1 MEKDSSMASDR
12 KDPESGNELDPMDKS
27 LFRHVN
33 LGVWDLYIMR
43 TTRLSRYLP
52 TSWKIEEY
60 MRIWKDVPYLV
71 RTLRD
76 MDTVAR
82 PQLFLYLGITI
93 AQSLTPAV
101 RLWFSGQT
109 LRVVQSAIDNRA
121 IDAHLLFW
129 VAGGRALCTAAELAL
144 GYASEKVIITFD
156 ARARQFYSGSI
167 FHSMARLDV
176 PTWDDP
182 AVATQV
188 CQNTSDTK
196 PIVLSAVMT
205 VVETGAAFLRLFSE
219 GAVLLRVLQDQGDG
233 SLLALASLASE
244 AVAFF
249 AFRKG
254 FNLDLGNTWV
264 AITRNND
271 YVKMQGLDQAV
282 RDTKHRKELVAGG
295 LDEFLTAEYRILADR
310 LGGRANDFWAAYH
323 SYVRTP
329 TFDPINLLRVPL
341 KELPRIVFTFQAVK
355 RPTSMP
361 VSLASLHLLQ
371 QSSGTFVNR
380 INDIFRKMG
389 RISDRLAS
397 LRRLREAENIPNKI
411 VDGTIPFPENAQS
424 ISDGIS
430 LEFRYFAYFPHIRQH
445 RFGIHRNV
453 SFRYSGSEQ
462 YALRGVSFK
471 VLSGQLC
478 VIVGSNGS
486 GKSTILKL
494 VARIFDPTEGSIFIN
509 GHDIKTLR
517 LADLRRAMAILFQDY
532 THFPLS
538 IKDNI
543 GLGNPRLAGDDAAI
557 EEAARLGGASELIAR
572 LPDGI
577 DTYLKRPTRDI
588 YEGLPKGVRMLFGR
602 KVVDGP
608 DGWYIEDTSGRE
620 LSGGQMQRLAVAR
633 TFMRSSTMEQEVGL
647 LMFDEPSASLDPTAE
662 HDLFSRLRKLRGNN
676 TMIFSTHRFGS
687 LTRHADIILY
697 MNDSA
702 IVETGTH
709 EELLKL
715 ENSDYGRLWRM
726 QAEAFL

>member
-1 MEKDSSMASDR
+1 MEKDSSMASDT
-12 KDPESGNELDPMDKS
+12 KDPESGSEFDPMDKS

-33 LGVWDLYIMR
+33 MGVWDLYIMR
-43 TTRLSRYLP
+43 TRLSRYLP
-52 TSWKIEEY
+52 ASWNIEEY
-60 MRIWKDVPYLV
+60 VRIWKDVPYLV

-82 PQLFLYLGITI
+82 PQLFLYLGITL

-101 RLWFSGQT
+101 KLWFSGQT

-121 IDAHLLFW
+121 IDARLLFW
-129 VAGGRALCTAAELAL
+129 IAGGRALCTAVELAL
-144 GYASEKVIITFD
+144 GFASKKVITTFD
-156 ARARQFYSGSI
+156 SRARQFYSGSI

-205 VVETGAAFLRLFSE
+205 VVETGTAFLRLFSE

-249 AFRKG
+249 AFRKD

-271 YVKMQGLDQAV
+271 YVKIQGLDQAV

-310 LGGRANDFWAAYH
+310 LGDRAGDFWTAYH

-329 TFDPINLLRVPL
+329 TFDPINLLWVPL

-355 RPTSMP
+355 RPMSIP

-397 LRRLREAENIPNKI
+397 LRKLHEAENIPNKI

-430 LEFRYFAYFPHIRQH
+430 LEFR
-445 RFGIHRNV
+445 NV
-453 SFRYSGSEQ
+453 SFRYSGSEL

-478 VIVGSNGS
+478 VVVGSNGS

-494 VARIFDPTEGSIFIN
+494 VARIFDPTEGSILIN
-509 GHDIKTLR
+509 GHDIKTLK

-538 IKDNI
+538 IRDNI

-572 LPDGI
+572 LPDGF

-588 YEGLPKGVRMLFGR
+588 YEGLPEGVRKLFGR
-602 KVVDGP
+602 TVVDGP
-608 DGWYIEDTSGRE
+608 DGWYIEDTSDRE

-647 LMFDEPSASLDPTAE
+647 LLFDEPSASLDPTAE

-709 EELLKL
+709 EELLKR
-715 ENSDYGRLWRM
+715 EDSDYGRLWRM

>member
-12 KDPESGNELDPMDKS
+12 KDPESGSELDLMDKS

-33 LGVWDLYIMR
+33 LG
-43 TTRLSRYLP
+43 
-52 TSWKIEEY
+52 KIEEY
-60 MRIWKDVPYLV
+60 VRIWKDVPYLV

-82 PQLFLYLGITI
+82 PQLFLYLGITL

-121 IDAHLLFW
+121 IDTRLLFW
-129 VAGGRALCTAAELAL
+129 VAGGRALCTAVELAL
-144 GYASEKVIITFD
+144 GYASEKVITSFD

-182 AVATQV
+182 AVSSQV
-188 CQNTSDTK
+188 RQNTPDT
-196 PIVLSAVMT
+196 PIVLSAIMT
-205 VVETGAAFLRLFSE
+205 VVETGTAFLRLFSE
-219 GAVLLRVLQDQGDG
+219 GAVLLRILQDQGDG

-244 AVAFF
+244 AVASF
-249 AFRKG
+249 AFRNG
-254 FNLDLGNTWV
+254 FNLDLGNTWA

-271 YVKMQGLDQAV
+271 YVRMEGLDQVV
-282 RDTKHRKELVAGG
+282 RDTKHRKELVAGD

-310 LGGRANDFWAAYH
+310 LGGRANDFWTSYH

-341 KELPRIVFTFQAVK
+341 KELPRIVFTFQAVRK
-355 RPTSMP
+355 PTSMP

-371 QSSGTFVNR
+371 QSSGTLVKR
-380 INDIFRKMG
+380 INDIFRRMWS
-389 RISDRLAS
+389 ISDRLAS
-397 LRRLREAENIPNKI
+397 LRKLYEAENIPNKI

-430 LEFRYFAYFPHIRQH
+430 LEFR
-445 RFGIHRNV
+445 NV

-462 YALRGVSFK
+462 YALRGVSFM
-471 VLSGQLC
+471 VLPGQLQALL
-478 VIVGSNGS
+478 GSNGS

-494 VARIFDPTEGSIFIN
+494 VARIFDPTEGSILIN
-509 GHDIKTLR
+509 GHDIKSLR
-517 LADLRRAMAILFQDY
+517 LTDLRRAMAILFQDY

-543 GLGNPRLAGDDAAI
+543 GLGNPRLAGDEAAI

-572 LPDGI
+572 LPDGF
-577 DTYLKRPTRDI
+577 DTYLDRPIRDI
-588 YEGLPKGVRMLFGR
+588 YVGLPEGMRKLFGR

-608 DGWYIEDTSGRE
+608 DGYIEDTSGHE

-676 TMIFSTHRFGS
+676 TMIFSTHRFGG
-687 LTRHADIILY
+687 LTRHADLILY

-709 EELLKL
+709 EELLKR
-715 ENSDYGRLWRM
+715 EDSDYGRLWRM

>member
-43 TTRLSRYLP
+43 TRLSRYLP

-60 MRIWKDVPYLV
+60 VRIWKDVPYLV

-101 RLWFSGQT
+101 GLWFSGQT

-121 IDAHLLFW
+121 IDARLLFW
-129 VAGGRALCTAAELAL
+129 VAGGRALCRAVELAL
-144 GYASEKVIITFD
+144 GYASEKVITTFD

-188 CQNTSDTK
+188 RQSTPDTES
-196 PIVLSAVMT
+196 IALSAIMT
-205 VVETGAAFLRLFSE
+205 LVETGSAFLRMFSE

-233 SLLALASLASE
+233 SLLVLTSLASE

-249 AFRKG
+249 AFRNG
-254 FNLDLGNTWV
+254 FNLNLGNTWA
-264 AITRNND
+264 AITRNDD
-271 YVKMQGLDQAV
+271 YVRMEGLDQVV

-310 LGGRANDFWAAYH
+310 LGGRANDFWAAYF

-329 TFDPINLLRVPL
+329 TFDPINLLWVPL
-341 KELPRIVFTFQAVK
+341 KELPRVVFTFQAVK
-355 RPTSMP
+355 KPTSMP

-371 QSSGTFVNR
+371 QSSGTFVMR

-389 RISDRLAS
+389 SISDRLAS
-397 LRRLREAENIPNKI
+397 LRKLYEAENIPNKI

-430 LEFRYFAYFPHIRQH
+430 LEF
-445 RFGIHRNV
+445 RNV

-494 VARIFDPTEGSIFIN
+494 VARIFDPTEGSILIDD
-509 GHDIKTLR
+509 HDIKTLK

-577 DTYLKRPTRDI
+577 DTYLERPVRDI
-588 YEGLPKGVRMLFGR
+588 YVGLPEGTRKLFGR

-608 DGWYIEDTSGRE
+608 DGYTEDTSGHE

-687 LTRHADIILY
+687 LTRHADLILY

-709 EELLKL
+709 EELLKR

>member
-1 MEKDSSMASDR
+1 MEKDSSTANDR
-12 KDPESGNELDPMDKS
+12 RDPETGGELDPMDKS

-33 LGVWDLYIMR
+33 MGVWDLYIMR
-43 TTRLSRYLP
+43 TRLSRYLP

-60 MRIWKDVPYLV
+60 VRIWKDVPYLV

-82 PQLFLYLGITI
+82 PQLFLYLGITL

-101 RLWFSGQT
+101 GLWFSGQT
-109 LRVVQSAIDNRA
+109 LRVLQSAIDNRA
-121 IDAHLLFW
+121 IDPHLLFW
-129 VAGGRALCTAAELAL
+129 VAGGRALCTAAELVL
-144 GYASEKVIITFD
+144 SYGSEKVITAFD
-156 ARARQFYSGSI
+156 ARAQQFYSGSI

-182 AVATQV
+182 SVSSQLR
-188 CQNTSDTK
+188 QNTPDTES
-196 PIVLSAVMT
+196 IALSAIMT
-205 VVETGAAFLRLFSE
+205 LVETGSAFLRMFSE

-233 SLLALASLASE
+233 PLLVLASLASE

-249 AFRKG
+249 AFRSG
-254 FNLDLGNTWV
+254 FILSLGNTWA

-271 YVKMQGLDQAV
+271 YVRMEGLDQVV

-295 LDEFLTAEYRILADR
+295 LDEFLTAEYRVLADR
-310 LGGRANDFWAAYH
+310 LGGRANDFWTAYF
-323 SYVRTP
+323 SYMRTP
-329 TFDPINLLRVPL
+329 TFDPLSLLWVPL

-355 RPTSMP
+355 KPTSMP

-371 QSSGTFVNR
+371 QSSSTFVMR

-389 RISDRLAS
+389 SISDRLAS
-397 LRRLREAENIPNKI
+397 LRKLYEAENIPNKI
-411 VDGTIPFPENAQS
+411 VDGTIRFPENAQS

-430 LEFRYFAYFPHIRQH
+430 LEFR
-445 RFGIHRNV
+445 NV
-453 SFRYSGSEQ
+453 SFRYPASEK
-462 YALRGVSFK
+462 YALRDVSFK
-471 VLSGQLC
+471 VLPGQLC

-494 VARIFDPTEGSIFIN
+494 VARIFDATEGSILIE
-509 GHDIKTLR
+509 GHDIKTLK

-538 IKDNI
+538 IRDNI
-543 GLGNPRLAGDDAAI
+543 ALGNPRLAGDNAAI
-557 EEAARLGGASELIAR
+557 EEAARLGGASELISR
-572 LPDGI
+572 LPDGF
-577 DTYLKRPTRDI
+577 DTYLERPVRDI
-588 YEGLPKGVRMLFGR
+588 YVGMPEGTRKLFGR

-608 DGWYIEDTSGRE
+608 DGFVEDTADHE
-620 LSGGQMQRLAVAR
+620 LSGGQMQRLAVSR

-687 LTRHADIILY
+687 LTRHADLILY

-709 EELLKL
+709 EELLKR
-715 ENSDYGRLWRM
+715 EDSDYARLWRM